1 MDCLSPSISLLQRV
15 PKKVPL
21 CGAYLMGAGGGLFLG
36 HEVALAFST
45 VQDPLLGQQMMLP
58 CICVLSLWSLGQSLP
73 SFALCLFR
81 CYPEPCTG
89 PAA

>member
-1 MDCLSPSISLLQRV
+1 MACLSPSISLLQRV

-36 HEVALAFST
+36 HKVALAFST

-58 CICVLSLWSLGQSLP
+58 CISVSCPCGLWDSLFLL
-73 SFALCLFR
+73 
-81 CYPEPCTG
+81 
-89 PAA
+89 